1 MILNVFVKYGKPVED
16 NARILIKRKLAEV
29 YQQDEELANNE
40 EAKFY
45 RRMIA
50 YEEIADYQLM
60 EIVKTMMSYGD
71 EDATKMRLSS
81 SRSSRPMTEEVLVT
95 DTNASLGVDGNRES
109 IDLNKVFESFSNEYL
124 NETSVQ
130 RPKKL

>member
-1 MILNVFVKYGKPVED
+1 MILHVFVKYGKPVED
-16 NARILIKRKLAEV
+16 NAQTLIERKLAEV
-29 YQQDEELANNE
+29 YQQDEANATND

-81 SRSSRPMTEEVLVT
+81 GRSSRPMTEEVLVT

-109 IDLNKVFESFSNEYL
+109 IDLNKVFQSFSNEYL

-130 RPKKL
+130 RP

>member
-1 MILNVFVKYGKPVED
+1 MILHVFVKYGKPVED
-16 NARILIKRKLAEV
+16 NARILIERKLAEV

-81 SRSSRPMTEEVLVT
+81 GPSSRPMTEEVLVT
-95 DTNASLGVDGNRES
+95 DTNASLGVDGRRES

-130 RPKKL
+130 RP

>member
-1 MILNVFVKYGKPVED
+1 MILHVFVKYGKPVED
-16 NARILIKRKLAEV
+16 NAQTLIERKLAEV
-29 YQQDEELANNE
+29 YQQDEANATND

-109 IDLNKVFESFSNEYL
+109 IDLNKVFQSFSNEYL

-130 RPKKL
+130 RP